1 MGVLSFLFSSS
12 LGRKL
17 MMAVT
22 GVSLV
27 GFLLVHCGINATV
40 LFNDGGETF
49 NEAAKFMATNWLI
62 RTAEILLFVGLLWH
76 IVQGLWLTFDNQKR
90 REAKYGAK
98 AGNSNSKWYSR
109 SMGILGSILLI
120 FLVVHLKHFW
130 IVSRFGMPHHLT
142 ELPGGGEDLFAEM
155 VMVFANPVP
164 VVIYVMGCI
173 GLAYHLLHG
182 FGSAFQTL
190 GINHKSYTPI
200 IATVGT
206 VFSIIVPLVFA
217 LIPVV
222 MHLELIK

>member
-1 MGVLSFLFSSS
+1 MGIMSFLFSSS

-22 GVSLV
+22 GASLI

-76 IVQGLWLTFDNQKR
+76 IVQGIWLTFDNQKR
-90 REAKYGAK
+90 RKAKYNASP
-98 AGNSNSKWYSR
+98 GNSNSKWYSR

-130 IVSRFGMPHHLT
+130 IVSRFGLPHHLP
-142 ELPGGGEDLFAEM
+142 ELTGGGEDLFSEM
-155 VMVFANPVP
+155 VAVFANPVP
-164 VVIYVMGCI
+164 VVIYVLGCI
-173 GLAYHLLHG
+173 GLSYHLLHG

-200 IATVGT
+200 IAAVGQ
-206 VFSIIVPLVFA
+206 VFSIVVPLVFA